1 MRPEAEAL
9 GYLFVAGVKESGR
22 AIARYPTLPG
32 DKAAGRG
39 WGTRQGQE
47 QKKKQIP
54 FGNDRKNGKGKGNSN
69 GNGKS
74 NGKSNDNG
82 NSNDKGKRQCRDLSA
97 AARRARLRSR

>member
-1 MRPEAEAL
+1 M

-32 DKAAGRG
+32 DKAASRG

-54 FGNDRKNGKGKGNSN
+54 FGNDRKNGKGKGKGNSN
-69 GNGKS
+69 SNGKS
-74 NGKSNDNG
+74 NGKSNDKSNDNG

>member
-1 MRPEAEAL
+1 ME
-9 GYLFVAGVKESGR
+9 ESGR

-32 DKAAGRG
+32 DKAASRG

-54 FGNDRKNGKGKGNSN
+54 FGNDRKNGKGKGKGKGK
-69 GNGKS
+69 GNS

-97 AARRARLRSR
+97 SARRARLRSR

>member
-1 MRPEAEAL
+1 M

-54 FGNDRKNGKGKGNSN
+54 FGNDRKKGKGKGNSNSN